1 MVTPNKT
8 HKRIV
13 LVGKAGSGKD
23 FLRQKFEN
31 RGFKY
36 AVSYTTRP
44 PREGEVNG
52 KDYYF
57 ISEDE
62 AKVLIESNFFY
73 EYVIFNGWIY
83 GTSLT
88 QFNQDDLFIMTPEG
102 ISRIKPEDR
111 EKCFIIY
118 LDIPTSIRIK
128 RLGKRDMPGD
138 SVRRRIEADEL
149 DFDDFIDYDLRITN
163 SDF

>member
-1 MVTPNKT
+1 MLLNKK
-8 HKRIV
+8 HRRIV
-13 LVGKAGSGKD
+13 LVGKAASGKD
-23 FLRQKFEN
+23 HLRKKIES

-44 PREGEVNG
+44 QREGEIHG

-62 AKVLIESNFFY
+62 AKVLIESGFFY

-83 GTSLT
+83 GTSVT
-88 QFNQDDLFIMTPEG
+88 QFFSDDLFIMTPKG
-102 ISRIKPEDR
+102 IHEIKPEDR
-111 EKCFIIY
+111 LESFVIY
-118 LDIPTSIRIK
+118 LDIPSNVRIK
-128 RLGKRDMPGD
+128 RLNKRHMPGD
-138 SVRRRIEADEL
+138 SVKRRIEADEL
-149 DFDDFIDYDLRITN
+149 DFSDFTDYDLRITN

>member
-1 MVTPNKT
+1 MLLNKK
-8 HKRIV
+8 HRRIV
-13 LVGKAGSGKD
+13 LVGKAASGKD
-23 FLRQKFEN
+23 HFRKKIES

-44 PREGEVNG
+44 QREGEVHG

-62 AKVLIESNFFY
+62 AKVLIESGFFY

-83 GTSLT
+83 GTSVT
-88 QFNQDDLFIMTPEG
+88 QFFSDDLFIMTPKG
-102 ISRIKPEDR
+102 IHEIKPEDR
-111 EKCFIIY
+111 LESFVIY
-118 LDIPTSIRIK
+118 LDIPSNVRIK
-128 RLGKRDMPGD
+128 RLNKRHMPGD
-138 SVRRRIEADEL
+138 SVKRRIEADEL
-149 DFDDFIDYDLRITN
+149 DFSDFTDYDLKITN

>member
-1 MVTPNKT
+1 MIMLAKN

-13 LVGKAGSGKD
+13 LVGKAASGKD
-23 FLRQKFEN
+23 HLRKRFES

-36 AVSYTTRP
+36 AVTYTTRP

-73 EYVIFNGWIY
+73 EYVIFNGWVY
-83 GTSLT
+83 GTSNSE
-88 QFNQDDLFIMTPEG
+88 FYSKDLFIMTPAG
-102 ISRIKPEDR
+102 VSRIKPEDR
-111 EKCFIIY
+111 QTSFIIY
-118 LDIPTSIRIK
+118 MDIEMSIRMT
-128 RLGKRDMPGD
+128 RLANRNMPGD
-138 SVRRRIEADEL
+138 SMSRRIKADEM
-149 DFDDFIDYDLRITN
+149 DFTDFNDYDLRITN

>member
-1 MVTPNKT
+1 MLLNKK
-8 HKRIV
+8 HRRIV
-13 LVGKAGSGKD
+13 LVGKAASGKD
-23 FLRQKFEN
+23 HFIKKIES

-44 PREGEVNG
+44 QREGEVHG

-62 AKVLIESNFFY
+62 AKVLIESGFFY

-83 GTSLT
+83 GTSVT
-88 QFNQDDLFIMTPEG
+88 QFFSDDLFIMTPKG
-102 ISRIKPEDR
+102 IHEIKPEDR
-111 EKCFIIY
+111 LESFVIY
-118 LDIPTSIRIK
+118 LDIPSNVRIK
-128 RLGKRDMPGD
+128 RLNKRHMPGD
-138 SVRRRIEADEL
+138 SVKRRIEADEL
-149 DFDDFIDYDLRITN
+149 DFSDFTDYDLRITN